1 MAILNRLF
9 DRKKPGISY
18 GKRTGIYI
26 IAFDNNGRIPMAK
39 TTRGY
44 FLLGGGLELGESHI
58 DCVKRECMEEAGVN
72 VRVGDLICRSERYH
86 YAVRFKR
93 HMHSISYFYFGEI
106 LDKVAE
112 PTETNHELVWLSAGD
127 CYEKLFLAHQ
137 RWAVSFAVEKYK
149 GAMSAPQ
156 KENGVRLE
164 AAGQSDIDKV

>member
-1 MAILNRLF
+1 MTVLNRLF
-9 DRKKPGISY
+9 DRKKPGINY

-26 IAFDNNGRIPMAK
+26 IAFDDNGKIPVAK

-44 FLLGGGLELGESHI
+44 FLLGGGLERGESHI

-72 VRVGDLICRSERYH
+72 VRIGDLICRSERYH

-112 PTETNHELVWLSAGD
+112 PTETNHELVWLNADD
-127 CYEKLFLAHQ
+127 CYDKLFLAHQ
-137 RWAVSFAVEKYK
+137 KWAVSVAVEKYRE
-149 GAMSAPQ
+149 GMSGCLR
-156 KENGVRLE
+156 KNGVGL
-164 AAGQSDIDKV
+164 AAGQSDIDFD